1 MTDLILRGA
10 AKLYSVQMSIA
21 DFRNDL
27 HLPAVVIVFLIAI
40 ASAQNQPAQSA
51 PASPRPAQRLAQTEE
66 SPKDQ
71 AWDLLNSG
79 ASNANPDTR
88 RAAIGALGL
97 LLHQRRAAELAE
109 NALVDEKQEVRS
121 AAATALGQMDSD
133 SSIPQLE
140 QTLHDKE
147 PAVVLA
153 AARSLV
159 HFKQESGYDVYYE
172 VLTGKRKAGKGVVA
186 SQLDTLKNPKKLA
199 EMGFEEGIGFVPFGG
214 MGLEAFKTIHG
225 SSSASV
231 RAAAAKVLTKD
242 SDLAVGDALKD
253 AVGDDS
259 WQVRVAAVD
268 AIAERGDPKLVAA
281 VVPAMSDEKDAV
293 KFTAAAAVLR
303 LTQVESPVRPKR
315 RRQRRQ

>member
-1 MTDLILRGA
+1 MCLESKT
-10 AKLYSVQMSIA
+10 LYIVQMSILLS
-21 DFRNDL
+21 RGSL
-27 HLPAVVIVFLIAI
+27 HLRAFWFVLLVAAPTFAVF
-40 ASAQNQPAQSA
+40 AQQE
-51 PASPRPAQRLAQTEE
+51 SPQTPSSTKSTAKAEK

-71 AWDLLNSG
+71 AWELLKSG

-88 RAAIGALGL
+88 RTAIGALGL
-97 LLHQRRAAELAE
+97 LLHERRAAELAE

-121 AAATALGQMDSD
+121 AAATALGQMDSE

-242 SDLAVGDALKD
+242 SDLAAGNALKD
-253 AVGDDS
+253 AAGDDS

-281 VVPAMSDEKDAV
+281 VVPALSDEKDAV

-303 LTQVESPVRPKR
+303 LTQLESPARPKR
-315 RRQRRQ
+315 RRPRRQ